1 MKTTRPQLRF
11 SMPGKLITDV
21 QMSGLSGS
29 DLQDRLIARDHRIP
43 IIFSTAY
50 PDENVRRR
58 AMKAGA
64 LAFLSEPPR
73 LG

>member
-1 MKTTRPQLRF
+1 
-11 SMPGKLITDV
+11 
-21 QMSGLSGS
+21 MSGLSGS